1 MRTLRV
7 ALAGTV
13 MLVLLG
19 GTGGT
24 AVVAQ
29 SDENVPADPM
39 RPSHFTMTDTDTLSF
54 EPEEWLDGEGYQ
66 EVVGRESV
74 FVVEASDPRIS
85 GFWTQVVNNRAF
97 PIDEAADVWAA
108 VGSAAVRIANMEGS
122 WVGTTDGYDDGA
134 VGHGEWNRFVG
145 EGGYDGLTA
154 IFRYDAESGVFDGV
168 IIPGVPPDY
177 PAPIELSAE

>member
-1 MRTLRV
+1 MRTLRL

-29 SDENVPADPM
+29 SDEDGPADPM
-39 RPSHFTMTDTDTLSF
+39 RPSHFTMTISDTLSV
-54 EPEEWLDGEGYQ
+54 EPREWSDGEGYD

-74 FVVEASDPRIS
+74 FVVKASDPRIS
-85 GFWTQVVNNRAF
+85 GIWTQVVNIRTF
-97 PIDEAADVWAA
+97 PIDEAADLEAL
-108 VGSAAVRIANMEGS
+108 VGSGAVRIANMEGS
-122 WVGTTDGYDDGA
+122 WVGTTDGYNDGA
-134 VGHGEWNRFVG
+134 FGHDWNRFVG

-177 PAPIELSAE
+177 PAPVELSVE

>member
-1 MRTLRV
+1 MRTLRL

-19 GTGGT
+19 GAGGT

-29 SDENVPADPM
+29 SDEDGPADPM
-39 RPSHFTMTDTDTLSF
+39 RPSHFTMTITDTLSV
-54 EPEEWLDGEGYQ
+54 EPREWSDGQGYEEA
-66 EVVGRESV
+66 VGRESV
-74 FVVEASDPRIS
+74 FVVKASDPRIS
-85 GFWTQVVNNRAF
+85 GIWTQLVNIRSF

-108 VGSAAVRIANMEGS
+108 VWSGAVRIANMEGS
-122 WVGTTDGYDDGA
+122 WVGTIDGYDDGA
-134 VGHGEWNRFVG
+134 FGHEWNRLVG

-177 PAPIELSAE
+177 PAPIELSVE